1 MKLLRCSS
9 TVILAAL
16 CCFSTGVRAAQNKIP
31 RGDPSL
37 EARPKV
43 EHRESPTYES
53 WIRDYRVGPLTGALG
68 FEQRQIK
75 LVITVVEGDDVE
87 TDAKTAAIFGPSY
100 RIAFHG
106 CAVAIDGT
114 VSSFR
119 RGGFGVQGGGS
130 IS

>member
-1 MKLLRCSS
+1 
-9 TVILAAL
+9 
-16 CCFSTGVRAAQNKIP
+16 
-31 RGDPSL
+31 
-37 EARPKV
+37 
-43 EHRESPTYES
+43 
-53 WIRDYRVGPLTGALG
+53 LG
-68 FEQRQIK
+68 FEQLEIK

-119 RGGFGVQGGGS
+119 RGSPSVCRVAAS

>member
-1 MKLLRCSS
+1 
-9 TVILAAL
+9 
-16 CCFSTGVRAAQNKIP
+16 
-31 RGDPSL
+31 
-37 EARPKV
+37 
-43 EHRESPTYES
+43 
-53 WIRDYRVGPLTGALG
+53 LG
-68 FEQRQIK
+68 FEQREIK

-119 RGGFGVQGGGS
+119 RGSPSVCRVAAS